1 MLYILRAGIKVPIPP
16 SVAAEGGEAIQAYVA
31 SRPADRFPPVP
42 PSLLEDGAGKAH
54 DAYLSELAAA
64 GVLTPLQA
72 AEDAAFAREELQR
85 AEASASA
92 AAAVAAPTV
101 AEDPAIAAARALAQ
115 QTIARLATPA
125 TVTTVVTPPPAVH
138 FPPAPVAAD
147 DEE

>member
-16 SVAAEGGEAIQAYVA
+16 SVAAEGGEAIEAYVA

-42 PSLLEDGAGKAH
+42 SALLAEGAGKAY
-54 DAYLSELAAA
+54 DAYLGELAAA
-64 GVLTPLQA
+64 GVLAPLQA
-72 AEDAAFAREELQR
+72 AEDAAYAREELQR
-85 AEASASA
+85 AEV
-92 AAAVAAPTV
+92 AAAVAAPAV
-101 AEDPAIAAARALAQ
+101 VEDPAIAAARALAQ
-115 QTIARLATPA
+115 ETIQRLASPT